1 MESDISVSDI
11 VQYAYCPRKIYFL
24 KTAGLP
30 LAERKKME
38 YGKGEHTREHRRS
51 GERKQVYGF
60 ERDDVRRVHH
70 GLYVEDVKIGLYGQI
85 DTVVELKDGSLV
97 PVEVKYSQF
106 ASVFKNWKKQLV
118 AYAVLLEAKF
128 DRKVK
133 RGVLY
138 FPKQR
143 KRIDVDIM
151 SEDKEFLLR
160 DMESIR
166 KIVREEKMPRGR
178 DRCGYCEMKKFCKE

>member
-11 VQYAYCPRKIYFL
+11 VQYAYCPRKVYFL
-24 KTAGLP
+24 KTAGYP
-30 LAERKKME
+30 VAERKKME

-51 GERKQVYGF
+51 GERTQVYGF
-60 ERDDVRRVHH
+60 ERDDVRKVHH
-70 GLYVEDVKIGLYGQI
+70 GLYVEDSKIGLYGQI
-85 DTVVELKDGSLV
+85 DTVVELKDGRLV

-128 DRKVK
+128 NRKVR

-143 KRIDVDIM
+143 KRIDVDITG
-151 SEDKEFLLR
+151 EDKEFLLK

-166 KIVREEKMPRGR
+166 KIVRDEKIPRGR